1 MAPLGS
7 SSEEQELYGSRVSV
21 FVFKIPWSWN
31 AFLIPLSI
39 YHFE

>member
-1 MAPLGS
+1 MAPLGF

-21 FVFKIPWSWN
+21 FVFEIPWN